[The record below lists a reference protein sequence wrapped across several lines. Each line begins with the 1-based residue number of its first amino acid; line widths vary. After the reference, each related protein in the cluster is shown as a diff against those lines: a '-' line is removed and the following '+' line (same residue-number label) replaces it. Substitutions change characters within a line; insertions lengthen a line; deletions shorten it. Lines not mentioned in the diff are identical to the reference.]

1 MDGVLDIQTDK
12 LAIPR
17 RFTAVMKEIWALQ
30 PRFEQRS
37 GRRPFA
43 LLVHEKFRAGYDFV
57 VLRCASGEAPSEL
70 AQWWERFQRAGE
82 AERSGMLLAPQPGDG
97 KRRRRR
103 RRRGKG
109 PGPAMPPDAA
119 PA

>member
-1 MDGVLDIQTDK
+1 MDTVLDIQSDK

-37 GRRPFA
+37 GRRPFGLMA
-43 LLVHEKFRAGYDFV
+43 HERFRAGFDFL
-57 VLRCASGEAPSEL
+57 VLRSASGEAPEEL
-70 AQWWERFQRAGE
+70 SRWWEKFQQAGE
-82 AERSGMLLAPQPGDG
+82 VERQAMLMAPQPGDH
-97 KRRRRR
+97 RRRRR
-103 RRRGKG
+103 RRRKSAL
-109 PGPAMPPDAA
+109 PPPDTS